1 MARRGSEAGLSC
13 RHGRGGGDEPIVH
26 TLLLCACAHPEQ
38 HGLGAQPAALSR
50 AAGAAVPAGAW
61 RRGAGL
67 SWEQSPSAGEQLL
80 PWQRWLWSSP
90 QPTTCTPGSC
100 FAQRW
105 AGDSSGSVAG
115 AGGSPV
121 HPRNP
126 PLQPAPGTARCHWC
140 DRAPHSLPGSALPP
154 PSASIPI
161 RLLSALARAL
171 PGVLCAAC
179 CCCAPALRG
188 SACAPAPAACL
199 CVSARARPRRA
210 AARRCPTRL
219 SLLPG
224 GRVKTWKRRW
234 FILTDN
240 CLYYFEYTTVSG
252 LHAGC

>member
-38 HGLGAQPAALSR
+38 HGLGAQPVALSR

-126 PLQPAPGTARCHWC
+126 PLQLAPGTARCHRC
-140 DRAPHSLPGSALPP
+140 NRAPRSPPGSALPP

-179 CCCAPALRG
+179 CCCAPAPRGCLALLAPRRPLLACVCPRGPGLAVPQPGGAQRG
-188 SACAPAPAACL
+188 SL
-199 CVSARARPRRA
+199 CSQ
-210 AARRCPTRL
+210 
-219 SLLPG
+219 
-224 GRVKTWKRRW
+224 
-234 FILTDN
+234 
-240 CLYYFEYTTVSG
+240 E
-252 LHAGC
+252 AG